1 MNGLRS
7 RSRQREDGQILVLFA
22 LSAIAIM
29 AAVGLVLDGG
39 GAFAQRRTEQSGADL
54 ASLAG
59 ANAYMNTS
67 GNPATR
73 WRPPLR
79 QHAGRR
85 RGTVSPTGSTARPSG

>member
-39 GAFAQRRTEQSGADL
+39 GAFAQRRVEQ
-54 ASLAG
+54 
-59 ANAYMNTS
+59 TS
-67 GNPATR
+67 
-73 WRPPLR
+73 
-79 QHAGRR
+79 RR
-85 RGTVSPTGSTARPSG
+85 SPVPMRT